1 MAQGAID
8 LRADEDPL
16 VRLLAELVARDTTN
30 PPGHEREICAFL
42 EGYLGEAGITTRT
55 MEFEPGR
62 ASICAELPGR
72 EPGAFLLSAHL
83 DTVKLADGW
92 HTDPLLLT
100 EAGGRLY
107 GLGACDMK
115 GGVVAMVRAFL
126 EVARRGKPRH
136 ALRLLL
142 SADEEI
148 HYRGASQFQREGLTD
163 GALFAIVAEPSAG
176 KILVGERGEFWVGV
190 HFTGKEAHGSTP
202 HEGVSAVQACARFL
216 AAVEARMKSAPPIAP
231 FGPTTFNAGRIAG
244 GRQVNIV
251 ADGCMAELD
260 FRVGSEAERD
270 RIAALLDEEG
280 ARATQ
285 AGGSYRRETI
295 SWVKSFHTDADE
307 PYVAALRRAYR
318 ETLGREAEIS
328 TAPYCT
334 DQPSLFPGDYPP
346 CVIFGPGDIA
356 QAHQPNEYTTRESL
370 REVSAVVN
378 ELTGTSPAP
387 LT

>member
-1 MAQGAID
+1 MAQDAAG
-8 LRADEDPL
+8 LRADKDPL
-16 VRLLAELVARDTTN
+16 VSLLAELGARDTTN
-30 PPGHEREICAFL
+30 PPGHEKEICGFL
-42 EGYLGEAGITTRT
+42 ADYLGERGVKTRT

-83 DTVKLADGW
+83 DTVKLAEGW
-92 HTDPLLLT
+92 RTDPFALT
-100 EAGGRLY
+100 ERDGRLY
-107 GLGACDMK
+107 GLGAADMK
-115 GGVVAMVRAFL
+115 GGVVAMVHAFL
-126 EVARRGKPRH
+126 EVARRGRPRH

-148 HYRGASQFQREGLTD
+148 HYRGASQFQREGLTE

-176 KILVGERGEFWVGV
+176 KILVGERGEFWVRV

-202 HEGVSAVQACARFL
+202 HEGVNAVLACARFL
-216 AAVEARMKSAPPIAP
+216 AEVESRMRSAPPIAP

-251 ADGCMAELD
+251 ADGCLAELD

-280 ARATQ
+280 VQATPP
-285 AGGSYRRETI
+285 GGSYRRETI

-307 PYVAALRRAYR
+307 PRVASLRRAYR

-356 QAHQPNEYTTRESL
+356 QAHQPNEYTTRQSL
-370 REVSAVVN
+370 REITAVVARFLMA
-378 ELTGTSPAP
+378 ELRPE
-387 LT
+387 